1 MTPLTPRYTVT
12 LEGQTLP
19 LRFEL
24 FDWAEAERILG
35 IPLLPFGDT
44 EFWQRPGLSQ
54 NAVLLFVGLRHAMP
68 SLTLE
73 RIHEK
78 VTWENHGAISETLQE
93 ALAAFFQRLQAM
105 APVAPAPEATS
116 ETPTRGR
123 PSGPSDDT
131 TSV

>member
-12 LEGQTLP
+12 LEGQALP

-54 NAVLLFVGLRHAMP
+54 NAVLLFVGLRHALP
-68 SLTLE
+68 GLTLE

-93 ALAAFFQRLQAM
+93 ALAAFFRRLQAM
-105 APVAPAPEATS
+105 APAPAPEATS
-116 ETPTRGR
+116 ETPTTGTA
-123 PSGPSDDT
+123 SGPSGDT
-131 TSV
+131 TSA